1 MTAAVDSE
9 KFLPALTQGPGVYQM
24 LDADGETLYVG
35 KAKNLKVRV
44 SSYFRSKSTGVKTR
58 VLMTKTVDIQI
69 TATESETE
77 ALLLE
82 QNLIKNLKPA
92 YNILLRDDKSYPYIF
107 LTDSEA
113 FPALGM
119 HRGLRKKSVRY
130 FGPFPSAGAVRET
143 LHLLQKSFL
152 VRQCDDSYF
161 KNRSRPCLQYQIK
174 KCKGPCV
181 DLVRPEEYAEDV
193 RHTQMFLE
201 GKDRQIINELTQKME
216 QAAQLHE
223 YERAAQLRD
232 QTISLRRIQEQQ
244 YVSGRTGDVDVI
256 AGLVKPLGSCVQ
268 VLFVRAGRIL
278 GSRSYYPKMKMQVSI
293 EELLEAFLPQFY
305 LGERLKHRIP
315 REIILGSC
323 LSDDGVLR
331 EVFERSA
338 GFKVRIAWNVRGERA
353 RWVKLAAKSA
363 EKNLLGHHA
372 SKMDYRGRL
381 LALQNALQMDS
392 LPQRMECFDV
402 SHSSGEATVA
412 SCVVFD
418 REGPLKSDYRKF
430 NISGITAGDDY
441 AAMTQALQRRY
452 KKLKSDLNKMPDLL
466 LIDGGKGQ
474 LRIAEDV
481 LAALGVTGVMLVGVA
496 KGSARKPGLESLFIA
511 GSSTEIVLSADSGA
525 LHLVQHIRDEAHRFA
540 ITSHRL
546 ARGKKRKRS
555 SLERIPGI
563 GPKRR
568 RELLNF
574 FGGLQEIER
583 ASQEEMARVPSISN
597 ALAEQIY
604 ANLHNE

>member
-1 MTAAVDSE
+1 MIAAVDPE
-9 KFLPALTQGPGVYQM
+9 KFLPALTQSPGVYQM

-35 KAKNLKVRV
+35 KAKNLKERV

-58 VLMTKTVDIQI
+58 ALMAKTVDIQI

-82 QNLIKNLKPA
+82 QNLIKNLKPT

-107 LTDSEA
+107 LTDSEV

-143 LHLLQKSFL
+143 LHLLQKSFF

-193 RHTQMFLE
+193 RHTRMFLE
-201 GKDRQIINELTQKME
+201 GKDRQVINELTQKME
-216 QAAQLHE
+216 QAAHRHE

-268 VLFVRAGRIL
+268 VLFVRGGRIL
-278 GSRSYYPKMKMQVSI
+278 GSRSYYPKMKMQMSI

-315 REIILGSC
+315 REIILGAC
-323 LSDDGVLR
+323 LPDDGVLR
-331 EVFERSA
+331 DVFEKSA

-392 LPQRMECFDV
+392 LPQRMECFDI

-418 REGPLKSDYRKF
+418 REGPLKPDYRKF

-441 AAMTQALQRRY
+441 AAMAQALRRRY
-452 KKLKSDLNKMPDLL
+452 EKLKSDLNKMPDLL
-466 LIDGGKGQ
+466 FIDGGKGQ
-474 LRIAEDV
+474 LRIAEDI

-496 KGSARKPGLESLFIA
+496 KGSARRPGLESLFIA
-511 GSSTEIVLSADSGA
+511 GSSTEIALSADSGA

-546 ARGKKRKRS
+546 ARGKRRKRS
-555 SLERIPGI
+555 SLEQIPGI

-574 FGGLQEIER
+574 FGGLQEIKG
-583 ASQEEMARVPSISN
+583 ASQEEMARVPTISN